1 MDRWLATGRLKRS
14 ESSITDTESTSD
26 HPVAKQKRKVRRKYS
41 DEYLGL
47 GFHWTGSEVEP
58 LPLCLV
64 CLETLSNEALKPCK
78 LRRHLETKHG
88 EYVTKPL
95 QFFENKLKEYQSK
108 KKVMEGRAMG
118 NDNAIAVETSYLL
131 SELIAKTGKPHTDG
145 ETFLL
150 PDNVLDQLIQDV
162 KASRFYA
169 IQLDESTDIANVAN
183 LLAYIR
189 YEKNSEIIIHREALA
204 AKKMPLELKTVL
216 DQAVKA
222 VNFIK
227 SRPLQSRLFGV
238 LCGEMGSDHK
248 QLLLDTEVRWLSRGK
263 VLTRLFEL
271 RDEVRLFFLNSKFE
285 LAHCFNDFE
294 WLAKLAY
301 LADIFSHLNS
311 LNLALQGSAVSVFK
325 VQHKVEATIRKLAQ
339 WKKRVD
345 QGNYDSFENI
355 SDFLTKEET
364 RLPNTVTNAVK
375 EHLEGLK
382 TQLREY
388 FPALD
393 RQCSWIENPFEVQD
407 EALAVLSAKEQDGLL
422 DLSCDTALKL
432 AYFILSSVLLAY
444 LNVDFFHITIT
455 CNVKI
460 SQ

>member
-1 MDRWLATGRLKRS
+1 MDRWLATGQLERS

-41 DEYLGL
+41 HEYLGL
-47 GFHWTGSEVEP
+47 GFHWTGSEAEP

-88 EYVTKPL
+88 KYVTKPL

-150 PDNVLDQLIQDV
+150 PGTKIIVEKMLGEKALQPIKLISLSDNTVKRRIDDMADNVLDQLIQDV

-169 IQLDESTDIANVAN
+169 IQLDESTDIANWSKCVGLSTDGARAMLGQHSGVVSRVKAVAP
-183 LLAYIR
+183 LA
-189 YEKNSEIIIHREALA
+189 SSVHCSIHREALA

-227 SRPLQSRLFGV
+227 SRPLQSHLFGV

-248 QLLLDTEVRWLSRGK
+248 QLLLHTEVRWLSRGK

-311 LNLALQGSAVSVFK
+311 LNLALQGSAVSVFN

-345 QGNYDSFENI
+345 QGNYDSFENM

-393 RQCSWIENPFEVQD
+393 AQCSWI
-407 EALAVLSAKEQDGLL
+407 
-422 DLSCDTALKL
+422 
-432 AYFILSSVLLAY
+432 
-444 LNVDFFHITIT
+444 
-455 CNVKI
+455 
-460 SQ
+460 